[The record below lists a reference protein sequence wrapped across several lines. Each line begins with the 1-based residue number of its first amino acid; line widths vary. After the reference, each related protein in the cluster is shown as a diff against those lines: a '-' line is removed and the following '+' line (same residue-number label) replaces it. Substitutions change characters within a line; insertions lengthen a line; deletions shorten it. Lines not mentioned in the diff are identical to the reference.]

1 MAYGGS
7 LMEWMAFLSGA
18 STSMTETVSDYI
30 LVRRPSLPRWWDPV
44 ARPHVA
50 VIVEDPMNDSAI
62 RYYLS
67 RTGDSDLDGRI
78 HLEVSD
84 IERLPEGALLEVRFN
99 MTKANLYRLE
109 LIDNV
114 PCWRWI
120 GRCRGLSG
128 FESELIDWNHMLDD
142 VESYRLTGLTPN

>member
-1 MAYGGS
+1 MVYGGS
-7 LMEWMAFLSGA
+7 LMEWMAFQSGA

-67 RTGDSDLDGRI
+67 RTGDSDQDGRI
-78 HLEVSD
+78 PLEVSD

-114 PCWRWI
+114 PCWRWV
-120 GRCRGLSG
+120 GRSRGLSG
-128 FESELIDWNHMLDD
+128 FESELIDWNHLLDD
-142 VESYRLTGLTPN
+142 VESYRLTGLSPN